1 VLEGSVRRENQRARI
16 TARLIDVRD
25 QTQLWTEVFDRDL
38 ATTLQTEHEVA
49 LRVASSLAMT
59 VLAEFAPPRMPV
71 SDAYDHYLRGR
82 YLRLRVT
89 ESSLRRAIQHFEEA
103 IAIDPDYADAHAG
116 LADALLTLGAPG
128 WEIDPPGPTLTRA
141 MAAADRAIGLAPRHA
156 DALTVRALIRLDLD
170 GNRAGAEQDVRDG
183 LAINPSLARGH
194 LYYSSILA
202 ATGRF
207 DEAVRE
213 AEAAHALDPLNPGSG
228 TTLGIRLYYA
238 GRYQDALAAMDRVL
252 DTDGNFAP
260 AQVGR
265 GQALRELGQLA
276 ASIDAFERAVATG
289 DGSTYYDARLGHA
302 YAIGGRVTEARTVL
316 ARLEAASRNR
326 YVSPFHFAL
335 VHAGLNDEAEV
346 MAWLRRCR
354 EDRSGWITWLGV
366 EREFRALLNKPA
378 FAEFVR

>member
-1 VLEGSVRRENQRARI
+1 
-16 TARLIDVRD
+16 
-25 QTQLWTEVFDRDL
+25 
-38 ATTLQTEHEVA
+38 
-49 LRVASSLAMT
+49 M
-59 VLAEFAPPRMPV
+59 
-71 SDAYDHYLRGR
+71 SDAYNHYLRGR

-116 LADALLTLGAPG
+116 LADALLTLGAPR

-228 TTLGIRLYYA
+228 TTFGIRLYYA
-238 GRYQDALAAMDRVL
+238 GRYQDALATMDRVL

-260 AQVGR
+260 SQV
-265 GQALRELGQLA
+265 
-276 ASIDAFERAVATG
+276 DV
-289 DGSTYYDARLGHA
+289 DKPCGSSVSSPPQSTPSSGPSLPETAGTYYDARLGHA
-302 YAIGGRVTEARTVL
+302 YAIRGRVSEARTVL
-316 ARLEAASRNR
+316 ARLETASRNR
-326 YVSPFHFAL
+326 YVLTLPFRARL
-335 VHAGLNDEAEV
+335 RRTPRQAGV

-366 EREFRALLNKPA
+366 EREFSVLLNKPA